1 VGPSKRSGCETRQ
14 MGSSTYAVGSLDALR
29 TLLRDGPLTIVEH
42 ADVVIVPTAAAFVG
56 ITEAVLLT
64 SAAFDKFDVRLEALM
79 VSDRAATVDPYWTK
93 RLTSADLVV
102 LCDGSPLHAR
112 SVWRANPFGDA
123 INAAATLVAIGAVS
137 SVLGDVM
144 IDPRGGAPTTGL
156 GFRSGAALCLTASN
170 DQMVRTRSLLS
181 DVSLVVLESTSIV
194 HHDGAN
200 WRVVAGDVVVTR
212 GPDVIEL

>member
-1 VGPSKRSGCETRQ
+1 

-29 TLLRDGPLTIVEH
+29 TLLRDGPLTIVDD

-64 SAAFDKFDVRLEALM
+64 SAAFDEFDVRLEALM
-79 VSDRAATVDPYWTK
+79 VSDRAATTDPYWTD

-123 INAAATLVAIGAVS
+123 IDAAATLVAIGAVS

-156 GFRSGAALCLTASN
+156 GYRSGAALCLTASD

-181 DVSLVVLESTSIV
+181 DVALAVLGPTGIV
-194 HHDGAN
+194 HHDGEH
-200 WRVVAGDVVVTR
+200 WRVVNGDVVVTR
-212 GPDVIEL
+212 GRGVVEL